1 MIKKI
6 LLDLIVGTILV
17 FMIMFAFYSGDFSRL
32 NYANTFFIVGLI
44 LFSAGLLTV
53 TNASKIFR
61 GFTFVFKRMFTR
73 KLEGM
78 AFYEYVQMK
87 DDARERYDGFPL
99 LISGIIFIIVN
110 FIIY

>member
-17 FMIMFAFYSGDFSRL
+17 YLIMFAFYDGNLSDI
-32 NYANTFFIVGLI
+32 NYANALFVVGLI

-53 TNASKIFR
+53 TNASKVFR

-73 KLEGM
+73 KVEGM
-78 AFYEYVQMK
+78 SYYEYVQMK
-87 DDARERYDGFPL
+87 DDAKEKNSGFPL
-99 LISGIIFIIVN
+99 LISGLVFIIASLIV
-110 FIIY
+110 F

>member
-6 LLDLIVGTILV
+6 LLDLIVGSILV
-17 FMIMFAFYSGDFSRL
+17 LIIIFAFYNGDFSKL
-32 NYANTFFIVGLI
+32 NLANTFFVVGLI

-61 GFTFVFKRMFTR
+61 GFTFVFKKMFTR
-73 KLEGM
+73 KVEGM
-78 AFYEYVQMK
+78 EFYEYVQMK

-99 LISGIIFIIVN
+99 LISGVIFIVVN
-110 FIIY
+110 FIIF